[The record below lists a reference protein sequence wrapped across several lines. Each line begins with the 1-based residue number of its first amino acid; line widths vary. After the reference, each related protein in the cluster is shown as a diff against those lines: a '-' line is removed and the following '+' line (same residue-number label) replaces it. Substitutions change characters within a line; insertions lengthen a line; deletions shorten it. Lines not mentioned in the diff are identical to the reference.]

1 MKLSSVILLFLIAI
15 ILSCKKEVPNPDN
28 SLAQTLTY
36 KTYTSNNSPLVNIST
51 DNLKCL
57 EIDDKNNVWIGTRD
71 AVGLLKYTPSS
82 DIWVNYD
89 KADFGADIWAI
100 LDIDFS
106 LDGTLWIGTNGGVFK
121 YSNNSFTKVLID
133 SSGFPSSWVSTIHVD
148 QQDRVWASL
157 NGNLYKLEN
166 NKWSYLTEYDSLG
179 YQIQDFKSDSQ
190 GNLWIG
196 TFQGLIKFDGT
207 SFNLMNHQAVSS
219 KMNIYN
225 INIDNEDGLIIG
237 CNGGLFRFSEPHW
250 SIIQPP
256 VFQQPLWDIREWIVA
271 TIVTNDTSN
280 IYGAWNVGLAIDN
293 ETKFNFLR
301 GSEFQMD
308 TNRFQI
314 NQLKYDNFENLWI
327 GTRFGEVIV
336 YNPSGLNF

>member
-1 MKLSSVILLFLIAI
+1 MQ
-15 ILSCKKEVPNPDN
+15 N
-28 SLAQTLTY
+28 
-36 KTYTSNNSPLVNIST
+36 
-51 DNLKCL
+51 
-57 EIDDKNNVWIGTRD
+57 
-71 AVGLLKYTPSS
+71 
-82 DIWVNYD
+82 
-89 KADFGADIWAI
+89 
-100 LDIDFS
+100 
-106 LDGTLWIGTNGGVFK
+106 
-121 YSNNSFTKVLID
+121 LID
-133 SSGFPSSWVSTIHVD
+133 LEKKINSELTTKIKKTEIRHD
-148 QQDRVWASL
+148 Q
-157 NGNLYKLEN
+157 LY
-166 NKWSYLTEYDSLG
+166 
-179 YQIQDFKSDSQ
+179 
-190 GNLWIG
+190 
-196 TFQGLIKFDGT
+196 
-207 SFNLMNHQAVSS
+207 
-219 KMNIYN
+219 
-225 INIDNEDGLIIG
+225 INIDNEDSLIIG